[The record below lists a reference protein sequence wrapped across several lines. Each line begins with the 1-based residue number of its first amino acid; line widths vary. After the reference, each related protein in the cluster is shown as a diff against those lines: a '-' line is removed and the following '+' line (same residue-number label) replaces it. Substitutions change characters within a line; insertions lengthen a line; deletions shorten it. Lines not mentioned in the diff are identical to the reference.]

1 MDFIGGFPKLR
12 EFKSI
17 FMIVDRLS
25 KYVAFILTPHACP
38 VEEGARLFFNHVVKY
53 FKLPKDI
60 VNDCDARFIGQCWTE
75 LFKLL

>member
-17 FMIVDRLS
+17 FMKVDKLF

-60 VNDCDARFIGQCWTE
+60 VNDCDA
-75 LFKLL
+75 